1 MALKDQLG
9 HRNVSTTS
17 IYAEHAA
24 VLELA
29 EQMKARPDWTEGTH

>member
-1 MALKDQLG
+1 
-9 HRNVSTTS
+9 VSTTS

-29 EQMKARPDWTEGTH
+29 EQMRERPDWTEAA